1 MATTIRKSEINAA
14 ASLLKRLVDKAD
26 VNKDG
31 SLTPRDLNTA
41 AGKPKTAKR
50 YEHMDV
56 STFEA
61 LKLTVGGGKSAGKQD
76 NVGLKEIIDDA
87 KVRALALDRD
97 GNGVLSAAEGS
108 RRTTNLAKALMEF
121 ARNHAGDKVA
131 DFKFGKLEE
140 PGFRPAR
147 PFTPRGNAEQVAN
160 AVVKHFDNWNNNNR
174 WPGGFT
180 SRVVM
185 GPDESKLVLAEIE
198 KLSPARAKAVLTRIS
213 ESIHSGAPGLMYV
226 TPEALRQWDRVA
238 ARLGVPDLDF
248 KGARTA
254 PGFPGY

>member
-198 KLSPARAKAVLTRIS
+198 KLPRRAPRPCSRAFQRA
-213 ESIHSGAPGLMYV
+213 SIP
-226 TPEALRQWDRVA
+226 
-238 ARLGVPDLDF
+238 VPR
-248 KGARTA
+248 G
-254 PGFPGY
+254 